1 MRDWFKVREDI
12 AQCLAI
18 ICQYNCDSYDYPVP
32 DTYWARPS
40 VFPTTLATL
49 LTYRQVI
56 ALQRPID
63 VVTQGTFYCWVDVLL
78 AELVSS
84 VLYNPVSTSGT
95 HPACPSLERLL
106 HDERISLASCLP
118 CESCK
123 LYPLSPFGRNFF
135 SSELGISR
143 SHTQPPPLVARS
155 STFRY
160 QHTISPTMLG
170 PRTCLA

>member
-1 MRDWFKVREDI
+1 MREDI

-95 HPACPSLERLL
+95 NPACPSLERLL

-118 CESCK
+118 CESCQ
-123 LYPLSPFGRNFF
+123 LYPLSPFGRNCFPANWESLLALLGHPH
-135 SSELGISR
+135 SSPGLRRFVISILYL
-143 SHTQPPPLVARS
+143 QLCLVPDSAS
-155 STFRY
+155 YES
-160 QHTISPTMLG
+160 
-170 PRTCLA
+170 